1 MNGDT
6 KDSEGNKTTTRLK
19 RYASVTSAVSGSVA
33 RAATGKMLGR
43 EVDHSLQ
50 AKAITKALGRLKGP
64 VMKIAQML
72 STIPDA
78 VPAEY
83 ALEFQSLQAD
93 APAMGWPF
101 VRRRMAVELG
111 ADWYSKFQSFDQ
123 SATSAASLGQVHK
136 ATSLEGEPL
145 ACKLQYPDMT
155 STVQADLNQLKLAL
169 KIYEATLGGIKTAS
183 VFEEISQRLA
193 EELDY
198 DQEAKNLDTFRDI
211 FKSHPTIH
219 VPKVY
224 SDLSTNRLL
233 TMSWLE
239 GTPLRDILETSQD
252 YRNRMA
258 ELAFKAWYYPL
269 FHHQIIHGDPHLG
282 NYSFRQES
290 RHGDEGINLFDFGCV
305 RRFDKPFLQGV
316 KDLYHALDQG
326 DKALEVHAYET
337 LGFKDLS
344 KEMLEVLR
352 LWATLLYE
360 PVLDDRVR
368 PMQKGHSG
376 IYGRDMADKVHQEL
390 KKLGGVAPPRE
401 FVFMDR
407 AAVGVGSLCLHL
419 KAEANWYQL
428 YNELM

>member
-1 MNGDT
+1 MIDQM
-6 KDSEGNKTTTRLK
+6 KDNESNKTTARLK
-19 RYASVTSAVSGSVA
+19 RYATVTSAVSGSVA
-33 RAATGKMLGR
+33 RAATDKVLGR
-43 EVDHSLQ
+43 DVNHSLQ
-50 AKAITKALGRLKGP
+50 AKALTKALGRLKGP

-111 ADWYSKFQSFDQ
+111 SNWHSKFMSFDHE
-123 SATSAASLGQVHK
+123 ATSAASLGQVHK
-136 ATSLEGEPL
+136 ATSLKGDPL

-183 VFEEISQRLA
+183 VFEEISQRLE

-198 DQEAKNLDTFRDI
+198 GLEAGNLDTFREI
-211 FKSHPTIH
+211 FKEHPTIH
-219 VPKVY
+219 VPQVHA
-224 SDLSTNRLL
+224 DLSTNRLL
-233 TMSWLE
+233 SMSWLE
-239 GTPLRDILETSQD
+239 GTPLRDILEAPQD

-258 ELAFKAWYYPL
+258 ELAFKGWYYPL

-290 RHGDEGINLFDFGCV
+290 LHGDEGINLFDFGCV
-305 RRFDKPFLQGV
+305 RRFEKPFLQGV

-337 LGFKDLS
+337 LGFKELS
-344 KEMLEVLR
+344 KEILEVLR

-360 PVLDDRVR
+360 PVLDNRVR
-368 PMQKGHSG
+368 PMQKDHSG
-376 IYGRDMADKVHQEL
+376 VYGRDMADKVHQEL
-390 KKLGGVAPPRE
+390 KKLGGVSPPRE